1 MRNDY
6 DRSEILAQEILEP
19 LDSGYIEVV
28 RRLVEQDY
36 IGVAE
41 KRLCEQD
48 FDLLRTGERRH
59 LLI

>member
-6 DRSEILAQEILEP
+6 NRSEILAQEILEP
-19 LDSGYIEVV
+19 FDGGYIEVV

-36 IGVAE
+36 IGVSE
-41 KRLCEQD
+41 KRLCKQHL
-48 FDLLRTGERRH
+48 DLLRTRERRH